1 MKKLLLFASAVALT
15 FSCSKQLSTE
25 PEVAPVAKDG
35 ISFTTQFTEGDTK
48 ASLENVDGLWRNRWT
63 GEEDQFNIAYTGNLT
78 INSGTPANPI
88 AGKDA
93 TDWWYGPAEY
103 KTTTSGP
110 TAVLT
115 AIDNA
120 NILRFVG
127 EKTAS
132 FRVIFPAATK
142 LGQDA
147 AKKLI
152 AKDLKVDV
160 QSVTDEKDLSSM
172 LITSV
177 TSNIKDLSDIK
188 KTSKESVGESLP
200 LVLTRVN
207 PILVIKV
214 TGYQLLTYGSLKSI
228 TVSSETANLG
238 YSAATLPL
246 NEPTK
251 APVTVGGVTYDDAN
265 LTIAEA
271 DKTKSVKVTFT
282 GEPAWGDD
290 KTAFVQV
297 APTTFAKGDK
307 VTVSLQF
314 SSVNSV
320 DYTFEP
326 QSDWRSGKFYA
337 VAPIELPF
345 KDGYS
350 ISGEKGAYSLVAAH
364 SNVDFSKLIEDGA
377 IKLDGKAYP
386 LDEITS
392 FKAIQPLASYKGL
405 NQLTKL
411 TSIEFADDLTTAL
424 TAQAIQAILTANI
437 ATLAEATFTKA
448 AALSSNVLFTDFK
461 KLAKVNAPELTAI
474 TANAFKGCLALTNI
488 SFPKVATINA
498 NAFEGCTALTTIS
511 KDAFKVANS
520 IGASAFKGCTGLT
533 SVEFLG
539 VDANTTAALEVGAG
553 AFSGCTS
560 LTTAT
565 LGNNKKIIA
574 TDGKVTLDV
583 KAFENAPIATLN
595 ALNLTTVTATTFT
608 NKTRR
613 IVVAN
618 YPRLDFNDVSTL
630 GMLTVYDLEEIDL
643 SGTTLGTDRVANF
656 KLGGT
661 SGVELT
667 KFFSLAKVTLSD
679 NQSKSPTNAIFANMD
694 ELTTVMVRP
703 TATPDAP
710 VNYFTVATAIEAYA
724 FADTKITG
732 TVALPK
738 VTSIGLES
746 FKNCAAMT
754 GVTMPLVVT
763 IGSDAFSGTG
773 ITSIATGAE
782 YTAIVAN
789 EFAGMAKLTAITFDK
804 VVTIPTTAAGMFT
817 GCDKLSAITFKTL
830 INTASIA
837 ANPFG
842 TIATK
847 GGTATN
853 DKYDVTLNVANGQD
867 ATSATPMAVVVDN
880 KLVDAN
886 GSTTLEAFFLKI
898 NVAK

>member
-78 INSGTPANPI
+78 INNGTPANPI

-93 TDWWYGPAEY
+93 TDWWYGPAKY

-132 FRVIFPAATK
+132 FRVIFPATTTI
-142 LGQDA
+142 GQDA
-147 AKKLI
+147 AKKLV
-152 AKDLKVDV
+152 ATGLKVDDQTV
-160 QSVTDEKDLSSM
+160 VDEKDLSSM

-392 FKAIQPLASYKGL
+392 FKAIQSLNSYAGL

-411 TSIEFADDLTTAL
+411 TSVEFADDLTTTL
-424 TAQAIQAILTANI
+424 KAQAIQAILTANK

-448 AALSSNVLFTDFK
+448 AALSSVLFTDFK
-461 KLAKVNAPELTAI
+461 KLAKVNAPELAAI
-474 TANAFKGCLALTNI
+474 TTDAFKGCLALTNI
-488 SFPKVATINA
+488 SFPKVATIGIS
-498 NAFEGCTALTTIS
+498 AFEGCTALTTIS

-520 IGASAFKGCTGLT
+520 IGTSAFKGCTGLT

-539 VDANTTAALEVGAG
+539 DDANTTAALAVDGD

-565 LGNNKKIIA
+565 LGNNKKILA
-574 TDGKVTLDV
+574 TDGKVTLGAN
-583 KAFENAPIATLN
+583 AFENVPIATLN
-595 ALNLTTVTATTFT
+595 ALNLTSVTTNTFT

-618 YPRLDFNDVSTL
+618 YPRLDLSAASTA
-630 GMLTVYDLEEIDL
+630 GMLSVYDLEEIDL
-643 SGTTLGTDRVANF
+643 SGITLTGSVANL
-656 KLGGT
+656 KLGGI
-661 SGVELT
+661 SGVPIT
-667 KFFSLAKVTLSD
+667 DFFYLAKVTLSAT
-679 NQSKSPTNAIFANMD
+679 QLTTAANVVFTKME

-710 VNYFTVATAIEAYA
+710 VNYFTVATAIEANA
-724 FADTKITG
+724 FEGTKITG

-738 VTSIGLES
+738 VTAIGAGA
-746 FKNCAAMT
+746 FKDCASMT
-754 GVTMPLVVT
+754 GVTMPEVT
-763 IGSDAFSGTG
+763 KIGVKAFEGTG
-773 ITSIATGAE
+773 ITSITTGAKYDE
-782 YTAIVAN
+782 IVAD
-789 EFAGMAKLTAITFDK
+789 EFAGMAKLTAITFDQ
-804 VVTIPTTAAGMFT
+804 VATIPTANTAGMFT
-817 GCDKLSAITFKTL
+817 DCDKLTAITFKTL
-830 INTASIA
+830 INTTGITG
-837 ANPFG
+837 NPFG

-847 GGTATN
+847 TGTAVA
-853 DKYDVTLNVANGQD
+853 KYDVTLNVAKDQD
-867 ATSATPMAVVVDN
+867 ATTATPMADVVNN
-880 KLVDAN
+880 KLVDSN
-886 GSTTLEAFFLKI
+886 GSATMQAFFTSI
-898 NVAK
+898 IVAK

>member
-1 MKKLLLFASAVALT
+1 MKKLLLFASAVTLT

-78 INSGTPANPI
+78 INNIAPANPI

-93 TDWWYGPAEY
+93 TDWWYGPAKY

-132 FRVIFPAATK
+132 FRVIFPATTTV
-142 LGQDA
+142 GQDA
-147 AKKLI
+147 AKKLV
-152 AKDLKVDV
+152 ASGLNVDNQTV
-160 QSVTDEKDLSSM
+160 VDEKDLSSM

-251 APVTVGGVTYDDAN
+251 APVTVDGVTYDDAN

-271 DKTKSVKVTFT
+271 DKTKSVKVTFS

-320 DYTFEP
+320 EYTFEP
-326 QSDWRSGKFYA
+326 QSNWRSGKFYA

-411 TSIEFADDLTTAL
+411 TSIEFADDLTTNA
-424 TAQAIQAILTANI
+424 AGIQAILTANI

-448 AALSSNVLFTDFK
+448 AALSSVLFTDFK

-474 TANAFKGCLALTNI
+474 TASAFKGCLALTNI

-533 SVEFLG
+533 SIEFLG
-539 VDANTTAALEVGAG
+539 EDANTTAALAVGVG

-574 TDGKVTLDV
+574 TNGKVTLATT
-583 KAFENAPIATLN
+583 AFENAPIATLN
-595 ALNLTTVTATTFT
+595 ALNLTSVTATTFT

-613 IVVAN
+613 IVAAI
-618 YPRLDFNDVSTL
+618 YPRLDFSDASTF

-643 SGTTLGTDRVANF
+643 TGTTLSTTSVAAF
-656 KLGGT
+656 KLGGA

-667 KFFSLAKVTLSD
+667 KFFSLAKVTLSE
-679 NQSKSPTNAIFANMD
+679 NQSKSTDNAVFTNMD

-703 TATPDAP
+703 TATLDAP
-710 VNYFTVATAIEAYA
+710 VNYFTVATGIEDNA
-724 FADTKITG
+724 FEGTEITG
-732 TVALPK
+732 AVALPK
-738 VTSIGLES
+738 VTTIGAS
-746 FKNCAAMT
+746 AFKNCAAMT
-754 GVTMPLVVT
+754 GVTMPEVTT
-763 IGSDAFSGTG
+763 IGVKAFEGTG
-773 ITSIATGAE
+773 ITAITTGAKYVE
-782 YTAIVAN
+782 IAAD

-804 VVTIPTTAAGMFT
+804 VATIPTTAAGMFA
-817 GCDKLSAITFKTL
+817 GCDKLTAITFKTL
-830 INTASIA
+830 INTANIT

-847 GGTATN
+847 GGTTTN
-853 DKYDVTLNVANGQD
+853 DKYDVALNVAKGQD
-867 ATSATPMAVVVDN
+867 ATTATPMAVVADN

-886 GSTTLEAFFLKI
+886 GSTTMEAFFLKI

>member
-93 TDWWYGPAEY
+93 TDWWYGPAKY

-132 FRVIFPAATK
+132 FRVIFPATTTI
-142 LGQDA
+142 GQDA
-147 AKKLI
+147 AKKLV
-152 AKDLKVDV
+152 ATGLKVDDQTV
-160 QSVTDEKDLSSM
+160 VDEKDLSSM

-251 APVTVGGVTYDDAN
+251 APVAVGGVTYDDAN

-320 DYTFEP
+320 EYTFEP

-392 FKAIQPLASYKGL
+392 FKAIQPLTSYKGL

-411 TSIEFADDLTTAL
+411 TSIEFADDLTANVTD
-424 TAQAIQAILTANI
+424 IQAILTANK

-448 AALSSNVLFTDFK
+448 AALSSVLFTDFK

-539 VDANTTAALEVGAG
+539 EDANTTAALEVGAG

-574 TDGKVTLDV
+574 TDGKVTLAAT
-583 KAFENAPIATLN
+583 AFENVPIVTLN
-595 ALNLTTVTATTFT
+595 ALNLTSVTATTFT

-618 YPRLDFNDVSTL
+618 YPRLDFSKATTF
-630 GMLTVYDLEEIDL
+630 GMLSVFDVEEIDL
-643 SGTTLGTDRVANF
+643 TGTTLGTAKVAEF

-661 SGVELT
+661 TGVELT
-667 KFFSLAKVTLSD
+667 EFYSLAKVTLSGAQSTTAD
-679 NQSKSPTNAIFANMD
+679 NVVFTKME

-710 VNYFTVATAIEAYA
+710 VNYFTVATGIEANA
-724 FADTKITG
+724 FEGTKITG

-738 VTSIGLES
+738 VATIGAGA
-746 FKNCAAMT
+746 FKGCASMT
-754 GVTMPLVVT
+754 GVTMPEVTT
-763 IGSDAFSGTG
+763 IGAKAFEGTG
-773 ITSIATGAE
+773 ITAIATGAKYDE
-782 YTAIVAN
+782 IVAD

-804 VVTIPTTAAGMFT
+804 VATIPTNAAGMFT
-817 GCDKLSAITFKTL
+817 DCDKLTAITFKTV
-830 INTASIA
+830 INTASIT

-842 TIATK
+842 TIANMT
-847 GGTATN
+847 GATAN
-853 DKYDVTLNVANGQD
+853 DKYDIALNVAKGQD

>member
-93 TDWWYGPAEY
+93 TDWWYGPAKY

-132 FRVIFPAATK
+132 FRVIFPATTTV
-142 LGQDA
+142 GQDA
-147 AKKLI
+147 AKKLV
-152 AKDLKVDV
+152 ATGLKVDDQTV
-160 QSVTDEKDLSSM
+160 ADEKDLSSM
-172 LITSV
+172 FITSV

-251 APVTVGGVTYDDAN
+251 APVAVGGVTYDDAN

-271 DKTKSVKVTFT
+271 DKTKSVKVTFS

-307 VTVSLQF
+307 VTVSLEF

-392 FKAIQPLASYKGL
+392 FKAIQPLASYAGL

-411 TSIEFADDLTTAL
+411 TSVEFADDLTTNV
-424 TAQAIQAILTANI
+424 TAQAIQAILTANK

-539 VDANTTAALEVGAG
+539 EDANATAALAVGAG

-574 TDGKVTLDV
+574 TNGKVTLAAT
-583 KAFENAPIATLN
+583 AFENVPIATLN
-595 ALNLTTVTATTFT
+595 ALNLTSVTATTFT

-618 YPRLDFNDVSTL
+618 YPRLDLSDASTA
-630 GMLTVYDLEEIDL
+630 GMLSVYDLEEIDL
-643 SGTTLGTDRVANF
+643 SGIALASSVASL

-661 SGVELT
+661 TNGVPIT
-667 KFFSLAKVTLSD
+667 DFFYLAKVTLSETQLTTVA
-679 NQSKSPTNAIFANMD
+679 NVVFSKMQ
-694 ELTTVMVRP
+694 ELKTVMVRP

-710 VNYFTVATAIEAYA
+710 VNYFTVATVIGDNA
-724 FADTKITG
+724 FAETKITG

-738 VTSIGLES
+738 VTAIGIGA
-746 FKNCAAMT
+746 FKGCASMT
-754 GVTMPLVVT
+754 GVTMPEVTT
-763 IGSDAFSGTG
+763 IGAKAFEGTG
-773 ITSIATGAE
+773 ITSIATGAK
-782 YTAIVAN
+782 YTAIVAD

-804 VVTIPTTAAGMFT
+804 VATIPTTAADMFT
-817 GCDKLSAITFKTL
+817 GCDELTAITFKTV
-830 INTASIA
+830 INTTGIT

-842 TIATK
+842 TIANMT
-847 GGTATN
+847 GATAN
-853 DKYDVTLNVANGQD
+853 DKYDVALNVANGQN
-867 ATSATPMAVVVDN
+867 AAAATPMADVAGQS
-880 KLVDAN
+880 LLPAT
-886 GSTTLEAFFLKI
+886 GSPAFAFFRLI